1 MTSILIA
8 HGLVIAA
15 FAAGLF
21 LAYRRKSALALLSTF
36 LAAAVWMWL
45 ASTLLGRPLPQDA
58 PSDEAVVISMSAIP
72 NEAIFLW
79 VVEEG
84 AHEPLS
90 IRLPWSNEQA
100 QKLSEQLEEQSQ
112 KGGAVRY
119 RKPAIPG
126 EPGEFRLELPPQ
138 PAAKGPMQE
147 YGE

>member
-1 MTSILIA
+1 MTGILTT
-8 HGLVIAA
+8 HGIIILA
-15 FAAGLF
+15 FGFGLF
-21 LAYRRKSALALLSTF
+21 LAYRRRGVLALAFTF
-36 LAAAVWMWL
+36 VVACAWMFQ

-58 PSDEAVVISMSAIP
+58 PSDQSTVLSMAAVP

-100 QKLSEQLEEQSQ
+100 QKLSEQLGEQAE
-112 KGGAVRY
+112 KGGAVRFK
-119 RKPAIPG
+119 KPGIPG
-126 EPGEFRLELPPQ
+126 EPGEFRLELPPE
-138 PAAKGPMQE
+138 PAPKTPMQE